1 MPAPITRDPLDGL
14 QVFLFRMATKR
25 FADLDSYDKESFE
38 EAFEGIRSFAEP
50 VPAFDHSKNSPL
62 ITLVIDDNGHVVRLA
77 VGHKGYP
84 GGTGLRQIQLTSVE
98 TVKPFPASLLPR
110 KVDATDATRQV
121 RRYPARWHVLLTSAG
136 ANTAGT
142 GIRHVHWIRLVECLT
157 KAAASS
163 SPEYRFLAK
172 QLIAYL
178 EEHHMV
184 KSTESVEIYAREI
197 NEPVTLA
204 LFIQGHIYGCNY
216 EKNQKV
222 TRAQYFAPHFG
233 ARLSRHQPGIFH
245 GISYVARIEKIFIAA
260 PWNEFVDGV
269 CAARGKLWWNSH
281 AEIMKRLHAEKD
293 WDWSG
298 EQKRNFLLLGEPRL
312 AFNPPIKKERLQSG
326 KGWLNRRFFSF
337 DELFAAWGR

>member
-1 MPAPITRDPLDGL
+1 MVALGNPRSQNLAENDQVQLLRGGSIVVNLLGAFGQSLKETRLTAMLGYLLAMRPEPL
-14 QVFLFRMATKR
+14 VSLFGFSGT
-25 FADLDSYDKESFE
+25 
-38 EAFEGIRSFAEP
+38 
-50 VPAFDHSKNSPL
+50 VQN
-62 ITLVIDDNGHVVRLA
+62 VRLETRHDE
-77 VGHKGYP
+77 G
-84 GGTGLRQIQLTSVE
+84 RSDIIVE
-98 TVKPFPASLLPR
+98 TSNGIGVVEA
-110 KVDATDATRQV
+110 KVDATDAATQV
-121 RRYPARWHVLLTSAG
+121 RRYPARWRVSLTSAG

-142 GIRHVHWIRLVECLT
+142 GIRHVHWIRLVERLA

-172 QLIAYL
+172 QLIAHL
-178 EEHHMV
+178 DEHHMV

-216 EKNQKV
+216 EKNQNV

-281 AEIMKRLHAEKD
+281 AEIMKGLRAEKD

-326 KGWLNRRFFSF
+326 KGWLSRRFFSF
-337 DELFAAWGR
+337 DELFSAWGR